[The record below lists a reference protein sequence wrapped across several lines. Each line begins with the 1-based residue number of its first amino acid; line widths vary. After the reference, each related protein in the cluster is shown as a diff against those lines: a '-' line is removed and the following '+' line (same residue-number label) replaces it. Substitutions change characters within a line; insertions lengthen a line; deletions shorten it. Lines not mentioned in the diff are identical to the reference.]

1 MFIHVWDDRDHQLIY
16 HEYICSGT
24 HFDEMKCSI
33 HKSLE
38 DKKYGSRFP
47 VLLQAPANKAVFS
60 CDQTKALREEI
71 LTIIDEKD
79 SLVVVPKYSHSIKTV
94 DFIISRLEIILK
106 GCEIALENNGKLGWT
121 PDIFDENKALI
132 MIEETLKYLKT
143 TGKELDIASVPLD
156 DKKTYELISSG
167 NTSGVYLLE
176 DEGMKTILKE
186 MSPIN
191 FKDLVAL
198 TALYRPGSQ
207 ISAMLEDFMKR
218 EKGEIPIK
226 YQYPQFKEILDETY
240 GIILYQEQL
249 IDLFQRV
256 GGFSLEQ
263 AELLKKAMVKRDTD
277 TANKY
282 KNEFV
287 KGAVKN
293 GLKELDAIRTFEL
306 LNYFAEYSF
315 PKSFATTHATYAYQ
329 TAYLKAHYPKGIHG
343 CKCHIKHTIRKP

>member
-24 HFDEMKCSI
+24 HFAEMREAI
-33 HKSLE
+33 HTSLE
-38 DKKYGSRFP
+38 EKEYGCRFP
-47 VLLQAPANKAVFS
+47 VILKTPDSKTTFS
-60 CDQTKALREEI
+60 IEQTRALKEEI
-71 LTIIDEKD
+71 LTIIHGKG
-79 SLVVVPKYSHSIKTV
+79 SLVVVPKYNHSIKTV

-121 PDIFDENKALI
+121 PDIFDKNKALI

-143 TGKELDIASVPLD
+143 TGKELDITSVSLD

-167 NTSGVYLLE
+167 NTSGIYLFE
-176 DEGMKTILKE
+176 DEGMKNLFKE
-186 MSPIN
+186 LSTN
-191 FKDLVAL
+191 RFEDLVAL

-218 EKGEIPIK
+218 KKGEIPIK

-306 LNYFAEYSF
+306 LNYFAEYSLQ
-315 PKSFATTHATYAYQ
+315 KSFATTHATYAYQ
-329 TAYLKAHYPKGIHG
+329 TAYLKAHYPKEFIAVN
-343 CKCHIKHTIRKP
+343 TTLNTQ